1 MSPSPLISAAQLHDL
16 FEMGRGPVVLDIR
29 FVLQTGSD
37 RAGYE
42 AGHIPNAQ
50 FVDLD
55 AELAAPPDHGS
66 GASRN
71 DPNHRG
77 RHPLPD
83 AETFIAAM
91 RGAGVSDDSSVVVY
105 DAGPATAAARAWWL
119 LRYFGHRDVRV
130 LDGGLA
136 QWTAAGFPM
145 GTEPSIVAAGSF
157 TARPPLASVLEVDDV
172 LEFAQ
177 NNILLDARAP
187 ERFRGE
193 VEPVDPVAGHI
204 PGAVNRPTTENVDA
218 DGRFLAP
225 EVLDEA
231 FGGLVPEGKK
241 VAVYCGSGVTAA
253 HQILALELA
262 GIDGALYPGSW
273 SGWITDP
280 TRPRA

>member
-1 MSPSPLISAAQLHDL
+1 MSPSPLISPAELHDL

-37 RAGYE
+37 RAAYE

-55 AELAAPPDHGS
+55 ADLAAPPDHGS

-83 AETFIAAM
+83 EETFVAAM
-91 RGAGVSDDSSVVVY
+91 RGAGVDNDSSVVVY

-136 QWTAAGFPM
+136 QWVAAGFPI

-157 TARPPLASVLEVDDV
+157 TARPSLARVLDVDDV
-172 LEFAQ
+172 LDFAQ

-218 DGRFLAP
+218 AGRFLAP
-225 EVLDEA
+225 EVLNGT
-231 FGGLVPEGKK
+231 FGGLVPEGKD

-262 GIDGALYPGSW
+262 GIDAALYPGSW

-280 TRPRA
+280 ARPRA

>member
-1 MSPSPLISAAQLHDL
+1 MSPSPLISAAELHDL
-16 FEMGRGPVVLDIR
+16 FEMGRAPAVLDIR
-29 FVLQTGSD
+29 FTLQTGSD

-42 AGHIPNAQ
+42 AGHIPTAQ

-55 AELAAPPDHGS
+55 AELAAPPDH
-66 GASRN
+66 
-71 DPNHRG
+71 RG

-83 AETFIAAM
+83 AETFVAAM
-91 RGAGVSDDSSVVVY
+91 RGAGVNDDSSVVVY
-105 DAGPATAAARAWWL
+105 DGGPATAAARAWWL
-119 LRYFGHRDVRV
+119 LRYYGHRDVRV

-136 QWTAAGFPM
+136 RWVAEGFAT

-157 TARPPLASVLEVDDV
+157 TARPSLARVLDVDGV
-172 LEFAQ
+172 LDFARD
-177 NNILLDARAP
+177 NILLDARAP

-204 PGAVNRPTTENVDA
+204 PGAVNRPTTENVDS

-225 EVLDEA
+225 EVLDVT
-231 FGGLVPEGKK
+231 FGGLVPNGKQ

-262 GIDGALYPGSW
+262 GIDAALYPDSW

-280 TRPRA
+280 SRPRA